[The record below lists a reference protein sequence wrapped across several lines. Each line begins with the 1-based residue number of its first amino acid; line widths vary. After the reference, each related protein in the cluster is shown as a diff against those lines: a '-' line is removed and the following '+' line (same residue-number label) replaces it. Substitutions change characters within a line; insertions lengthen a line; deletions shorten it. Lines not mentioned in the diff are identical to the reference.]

1 MAKDRRKVKEILTTN
16 NSLAWGHLN
25 NAHPMPAGSI
35 AFTGLQTIGRMAEDR
50 RRSPDKA

>member
-1 MAKDRRKVKEILTTN
+1 MAKDRRKVKEVLTTN

-25 NAHPMPAGSI
+25 NTHPMPAGSI
-35 AFTGLQTIGRMAEDR
+35 AFASPQAIGRMAEDR